1 MAWTEQ
7 QSEAITT
14 RDCGLIVSAAAGS
27 GKTSVCGFWR
37 TKRQNTVSRLTG

>member
-14 RDCGLIVSAAAGS
+14 RDCGLIVSAAAAAE
-27 GKTSVCGFWR
+27 KLLFW
-37 TKRQNTVSRLTG
+37 